1 MSSNKRAKELNKKMS
16 TSARNENQL
25 SMSNT
30 AAKKSS
36 PFQQLLMDPNAL
48 SFLDDK
54 EESSEKRSENLDDA
68 DIDEHSTQ
76 GKAEEIAFDTRSVDM
91 EESEEPKG
99 ESANGTKEA
108 DADDMDIEAED
119 EDGESGTKQNG
130 TKGVGQNAEVTQDL
144 EELEGSN
151 KNVPTFFFK
160 FNPCFNAGI
169 FGSGRGFQLTE
180 ITNLDCEDE
189 EELDELLNA
198 HSTEP
203 VFNTADVDYI
213 SKIFEI
219 YYGLYKSG
227 DKNYLSS
234 NDVLPYGV
242 VNKQEVSE
250 KLSLIDLSFEQVSSE
265 LDYYLTKKLNEPEHD
280 DKFIFRLQELNNVL
294 NCLKT
299 FQFIQ
304 FEEYLGTEFFT
315 RLHEF
320 INKLDG
326 QPSTEVIYE
335 FLEGEP
341 TKLAETETFYKLVIQ
356 LLLRGLIEQAVN
368 LLKTW
373 QEKTKSHY
381 ISNIDAFNSV
391 VQLLENYPYGNQN
404 HFREWK
410 NYVAELANYL
420 ENNPNESDIKGETK
434 WFNKMVHCINGNQN
448 VISSVSTKWYET
460 LSGLFHFYI
469 PTIKLL
475 PEYLAIA
482 LEKYTDNQLTIL
494 EENLIYI
501 LENRIVN
508 ILPYLESLHQPSSA
522 FVAALCEHRG
532 LLPFLPSLANDKNE
546 RTVSS
551 YMLYQLGLYLATPS
565 AKISDAL
572 LKRLYS
578 LAFGVLKVSNYEP
591 YLRDTISELLPR
603 YPVVTNE
610 DMEYCL
616 TIAAKWKL
624 PATISV
630 IYQRLG
636 MELIHTSWLES
647 MIFFSKSMEC
657 SDSSVSDSVGESKL
671 IYYSLLLL
679 EHSLINGKPVD
690 NALVNQVLEDDEQY
704 NAMPKALRQSLA
716 PYRVLYR
723 IFQLVEDQ
731 KNNLQ
736 STTLSFE
743 ILRLSNE
750 LLRFQYL
757 KNYQKV
763 LLTAKIVYPLLREVS
778 TTHVKFDSQLLI
790 DVMESVNNLEKS
802 IFAKDSKDA
811 AISDRLLG
819 DQLETDCI
827 GFLKTL
833 NKQLNQLFC
842 TSII

>member
-1 MSSNKRAKELNKKMS
+1 MITSASNEDQLNKS
-16 TSARNENQL
+16 DTV
-25 SMSNT
+25 
-30 AAKKSS
+30 AKKSS

-48 SFLDDK
+48 SFLDNNEDSNEKQTEHLPDEEMVENTSQEIPDEVVSDSQSVDMDDDVEAEK
-54 EESSEKRSENLDDA
+54 ETLDGTEKADA
-68 DIDEHSTQ
+68 DNIDIELESEEKQ
-76 GKAEEIAFDTRSVDM
+76 NGMKQNVKDDVEQKEEIAQDT
-91 EESEEPKG
+91 
-99 ESANGTKEA
+99 
-108 DADDMDIEAED
+108 
-119 EDGESGTKQNG
+119 
-130 TKGVGQNAEVTQDL
+130 
-144 EELEGSN
+144 EELDGSS
-151 KNVPTFFFK
+151 KNIPSFFFK

-169 FGSGRGFQLTE
+169 FGSDDGRQLTE
-180 ITNLDCEDE
+180 ITDLDCEDE
-189 EELDELLNA
+189 DELDELLKT
-198 HSTEP
+198 HPTEP
-203 VFNTADVDYI
+203 AFNTADVDYI
-213 SKIFEI
+213 SKVFEV

-227 DKNYLSS
+227 DKNFLSS
-234 NDVLPYGV
+234 NEVLPYGV
-242 VNKQEVSE
+242 VNKQEISE
-250 KLSLIDLSFEQVSSE
+250 KLSLIDLSFEQVSNE
-265 LDYYLTKKLNEPEHD
+265 LDFYLTKKLNEPEND
-280 DKFIFRLQELNNVL
+280 AKFTFRLQELNNVL

-326 QPSTEVIYE
+326 QPSTGAIYE

-341 TKLAETETFYKLVIQ
+341 TKLAETEIFYKLVIQ

-373 QEKTKSHY
+373 QEKTKSQY
-381 ISNIDAFNSV
+381 ISNVDAFNSV
-391 VQLLENYPYGNQN
+391 VQLLENYPYDNQS

-420 ENNPNESDIKGETK
+420 ENNLDEPDTK
-434 WFNKMVHCINGNQN
+434 WFRKMVQCMNGNQN

-475 PEYLAIA
+475 PEYLAIS

-522 FVAALCEHRG
+522 FIAALCEHRG
-532 LLPFLPSLANDKNE
+532 LLPFLPSLGNDKNE

-565 AKISDAL
+565 AKINDDL

-578 LAFGVLKVSNYEP
+578 LAFGVLRVSNYEP
-591 YLRDTISELLPR
+591 YLRDTVSELLLR

-647 MIFFSKSMEC
+647 MIFFSKSMEY
-657 SDSSVSDSVGESKL
+657 SDSSIVENVGESKL

-679 EHSLINGKPVD
+679 EHSLINGKPVN
-690 NALVNQVLEDDEQY
+690 NALINQVLEDDEQY
-704 NAMPKALRQSLA
+704 NALPKALRQSLA

-723 IFQLVEDQ
+723 IFQLTEDLKANPQ
-731 KNNLQ
+731 NI
-736 STTLSFE
+736 SLSYE

-763 LLTAKIVYPLLREVS
+763 LLTVKIVHPLLKEVS
-778 TTHVKFDSQLLI
+778 STCAKFDSQLLI
-790 DVMESVNNLEKS
+790 DVMESVNKLEKS
-802 IFAKDSKDA
+802 IFTQHSKDA
-811 AISDRLLG
+811 AVSDKLLG
-819 DQLETDCI
+819 EQLESGCVE
-827 GFLKTL
+827 FLKAL

-842 TSII
+842 TSVI